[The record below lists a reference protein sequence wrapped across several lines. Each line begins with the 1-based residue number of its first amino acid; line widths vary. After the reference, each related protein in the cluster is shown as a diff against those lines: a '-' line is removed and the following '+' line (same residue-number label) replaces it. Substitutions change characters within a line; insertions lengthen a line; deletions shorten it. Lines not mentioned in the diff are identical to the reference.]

1 MRYVQFA
8 MFFSIS
14 STSRC
19 WQYRVDIVST
29 SVPCHTSF
37 TSTSRCWRYRVDI
50 VLTSVPCH
58 RLPVIPPLTS
68 CRDRYPNIPRLH
80 RQYRDDDDI
89 VSISCQHP
97 YPVIVCLA
105 YLVYIIYIIDIAM
118 LTILCQYRVE
128 IDTLSYLV
136 YIVYIVEIAM
146 FTISYRYLVNNG
158 TLSLFACHTSFT
170 SFTSSTSRCWRYRVD
185 IV

>member
-1 MRYVQFA
+1 M
-8 MFFSIS
+8 S
-14 STSRC
+14 SSRC
-19 WQYRVDIVST
+19 FFDIVDIAMLTISCRYRVNIGTLSYLVYIDIAMLTISCRYCVNIGTLS
-29 SVPCHTSF
+29 SFACHTSF
-37 TSTSRCWRYRVDI
+37 
-50 VLTSVPCH
+50 
-58 RLPVIPPLTS
+58 TS

-170 SFTSSTSRCWRYRVD
+170 SFTSSTSRC
-185 IV
+185 